1 MKRVLKLISALL
13 LISVASFFLYF
24 NNTETVN
31 KKTLAFYN
39 QLKNALKKNGFSS
52 RTIIVS
58 TKRFKWHNDF
68 QVRFSGA
75 ARKSRHLTGD
85 AIDFIVLDVN
95 DDGKS
100 NITDVSIVYAFLDKE
115 VIKDKGGIGTY
126 KNGKSFI
133 SRQMIHIDCRGYRA
147 RWNN

>member
-1 MKRVLKLISALL
+1 MKRILKLISALL
-13 LISVASFFLYF
+13 LISAASFFLYF
-24 NNTETVN
+24 NNTKGVN

-39 QLKNALKKNGFSS
+39 QLKDTLKKRGFFS
-52 RTIIVS
+52 RTIVVS

-95 DDGKS
+95 DDGRS
-100 NITDVSIVYAFLDKE
+100 DRTDTGIVYDILDKE
-115 VIKDKGGIGTY
+115 LIKDKGGIGTY
-126 KNGKSFI
+126 KNEKSFI
-133 SRQMIHIDCRGYRA
+133 SRQMIHIDCRGYPA